1 MERTTT
7 TSAELT
13 DSSREASARN
23 MNPPNAAAYAT
34 LAAEE
39 GTTPPRASGEY
50 LASPRYVRDEERVV
64 DEDVG
69 GAREV
74 DAEGAEVRLAM
85 DETETASEPAARMVL
100 RFTSRTRMPVV
111 TM

>member
-1 MERTTT
+1 MARSGANVERTTT

-39 GTTPPRASGEY
+39 GTTPPRASESI
-50 LASPRYVRDEERVV
+50 SPALDTY
-64 DEDVG
+64 
-69 GAREV
+69 A
-74 DAEGAEVRLAM
+74 
-85 DETETASEPAARMVL
+85 
-100 RFTSRTRMPVV
+100 TRSA
-111 TM
+111 